1 MHLPLILELAC
12 DTMPDRRAVDETTFS
27 ELGEL
32 ARRAAQVFTRVAPD
46 GQPIETVVHCDTNSV
61 VFPMA
66 LYGAAMAGLSLT
78 PVNYRLADEALR
90 ALVARTAPSLV
101 VGGDEVGERLGD
113 IPGVE
118 FMSREEFRQAIDAAK
133 DAVDDGGIEGFAS
146 VDVDPSSPAIMLFTS
161 GTTGEPKAAV
171 LRHEHLATYILG
183 SVELASSDDGDT
195 ALVSVPP
202 YHIAGVSA
210 VLSNTYA
217 GRRIVYLPTFTPQAW
232 IDSVVAHEVTH
243 AMVVPTM
250 LHRVLDE
257 LAARNESLP
266 SLRHLSYGGGPMP
279 LPVVERALEML
290 PHVNFVNAYGLTETS
305 SSIAV
310 LGPDDH
316 RLSATSS
323 DPDVRRRL
331 GSVGKPLPMVE
342 ISIRDSTGH
351 EVGPGE
357 RGTIWVRGPQ
367 VSGEYSGASG
377 VDDDGWFNTRD
388 AGEMD
393 AEGYLFVFGRED
405 DVIVRGGENLSPGEI
420 EEVLVRYPAVS
431 EAVVVGVPDV
441 DWGEK
446 VVAAVVL
453 RPGNSVTE
461 DDLRDHVRAAL
472 RSARTPERIQFRDAL
487 PTTDTGKI
495 LRRAVRAEL
504 ATLFT

>member
-1 MHLPLILELAC
+1 MHLPLILELAR
-12 DTMPDRRAVDETTFS
+12 DTMPDRRAVESMTFV
-27 ELGEL
+27 EL
-32 ARRAAQVFTRVAPD
+32 AHRAEQAARIFIGRGLGDQS
-46 GQPIETVVHCDTNSV
+46 IKTVVFCDTNSAA
-61 VFPMA
+61 FPVA
-66 LYGAAMAGLSLT
+66 LFGAALAGLPLT

-101 VGGDEVGERLGD
+101 IAGDGVGERLGA

-118 FMSREEFRQAIDAAK
+118 IIARDEFLAAIATVSVGQETDA
-133 DAVDDGGIEGFAS
+133 FAS

-161 GTTGEPKAAV
+161 GTTGEPKAAI
-171 LRHEHLATYILG
+171 LRHEHLATYVLG
-183 SVELASSDDGDT
+183 SVELASSGESDT

-217 GRRIVYLPTFTPQAW
+217 GRRIVYLPAFSPQAW
-232 IDSVVAHEVTH
+232 VDSVVAHDVTH

-257 LAARNESLP
+257 LSARNETLP

-310 LGPDDH
+310 LGPEDH
-316 RLSATSS
+316 RRSIMSS
-323 DPDVRRRL
+323 DPVVRRRL
-331 GSVGKPLPMVE
+331 GSVGRALPMVE
-342 ISIRDSTGH
+342 ISIRNADGQ
-351 EVGPGE
+351 EMGPGE
-357 RGTIWVRGPQ
+357 RGIIWVRGPQ
-367 VSGEYSGASG
+367 VSGEYTGTSSL
-377 VDDDGWFNTRD
+377 DEQGWFNTRD
-388 AGEMD
+388 AGELD
-393 AEGYLFVFGRED
+393 AEDFLFVFGRED

-420 EEVLVRYPAVS
+420 EDVLVRHPAVS
-431 EAVVVGVPDV
+431 EAVVVGIPDV
-441 DWGEK
+441 NWGEK

-453 RPGNSVTE
+453 RPDANVTE
-461 DDLRDHVRAAL
+461 AELRDHVQTVL
-472 RSARTPERIQFRDAL
+472 RSARTPERIQFRDSL

-495 LRRAVRAEL
+495 VRRTVRAEL
-504 ATLFT
+504 TTLFT